1 MFILRGGGIGGAGRG
16 GFIFSM
22 SGVRSRG
29 RRNRRRFWEVVV
41 GGIMCVLFLSWA
53 LIVSSR

>member
-22 SGVRSRG
+22 SGVRSRE
-29 RRNRRRFWEVVV
+29 RRSRRRFWEAAV
-41 GGIMCVLFLSWA
+41 GGIVGVLFLSWA